1 MFGGH
6 GVMKVRD
13 MRLRRHGV
21 VAIAVLGLMATAVV
35 PAAAERG
42 GGGGGGG
49 LPGLAKA
56 GAFAL
61 DVDVS
66 VLNALPLGVGPL
78 ARLRLS
84 GDAGPRYE
92 NVLKAEVPP
101 LIEALVLATGAQTK
115 ITHGVYSKASARVA
129 TVKLKLL
136 GELLIKLVKSEC
148 EISSDS
154 VNVASDIV
162 FADGSV
168 LNGLV
173 SADMVGLAAR
183 PNSRI
188 SVPLVGDLILNEQK
202 VEKVASAHGNLVTV
216 TVNALHLVLHGILG
230 KGDVTVAQSVCRAG
244 GKNVGKDLKV
254 VSVTNGNDTSNQI
267 HEGDGDGH
275 GDGGGLLGGVLG
287 GDDNGLLGVN
297 HLLGGGLLN
306 GGVL

>member
-1 MFGGH
+1 MFGGY

-13 MRLRRHGV
+13 MRLRRHGL

-35 PAAAERG
+35 PASAERG
-42 GGGGGGG
+42 GGGLGGA
-49 LPGLAKA
+49 AKA

-61 DVDVS
+61 DVDVD
-66 VLNALPLGVGPL
+66 VLGAIPLDVGPL

-84 GDAGPRYE
+84 GDAGPRYA

-115 ITHGVYSKASARVA
+115 VTKEIYSKASARVA

-148 EISSDS
+148 EVSSDT
-154 VNVASDIV
+154 VKVASDIV

-173 SADMVGLAAR
+173 AADMVGLAAR

-188 SVPLVGDLILNEQK
+188 SVPLIGDLILNEQTI
-202 VEKVASAHGNLVTV
+202 EKRSSSKGNEVTV
-216 TVNALHLVLHGILG
+216 TVNALHLALDGILG
-230 KGDVTVAQSVCRAG
+230 HGDITVSQSVCRAS
-244 GKNVGKDLKV
+244 GKGIGKDLKV
-254 VSVTNGNDTSNQI
+254 VSTTNGNDTSGQV
-267 HEGDGDGH
+267 GDDD
-275 GDGGGLLGGVLG
+275 GDGGGLLDGVLG
-287 GDDNGLLGVN
+287 GDAGLLNVN

-306 GGVL
+306 GAL

>member
-1 MFGGH
+1 
-6 GVMKVRD
+6 MKVRD

-35 PAAAERG
+35 PASAERG
-42 GGGGGGG
+42 GGGLGGA
-49 LPGLAKA
+49 AKA

-61 DVDVS
+61 DVDVD
-66 VLNALPLGVGPL
+66 VLGALPLDVGPL

-115 ITHGVYSKASARVA
+115 VTKDIYSKASARVA
-129 TVKLKLL
+129 TVKLNLL

-148 EISSDS
+148 EVSTDT
-154 VNVASDIV
+154 VHVASDIV

-173 SADMVGLAAR
+173 GADMLALAAR
-183 PNSRI
+183 PNSRL
-188 SVPLVGDLILNEQK
+188 SVPLIGDLILNEQK
-202 VEKVASAHGNLVTV
+202 IEKHSSSKGSEVTV
-216 TVNALHLVLHGILG
+216 TVNALHLALDGILG
-230 KGDVTVAQSVCRAG
+230 KGDVTVSQSVCKAS
-244 GKNVGKDLKV
+244 GKGIGKDLKV
-254 VSVTNGNDTSNQI
+254 VSTTNGNDTSDQI
-267 HEGDGDGH
+267 DD
-275 GDGGGLLGGVLG
+275 
-287 GDDNGLLGVN
+287 DDNGDESNGLLDGVVGNVGLLNAN

-306 GGVL
+306 GGL

>member
-1 MFGGH
+1 
-6 GVMKVRD
+6 MKVRD

-49 LPGLAKA
+49 GLPGLAKA

-66 VLNALPLGVGPL
+66 VLNALHLDVGPL

-115 ITHGVYSKASARVA
+115 VTHGVYSKASARVA

-136 GELLIKLVKSEC
+136 GEMLIKLVKSEC
-148 EISSDS
+148 EVSSDS
-154 VNVASDIV
+154 VNVASDLV

-173 SADMVGLAAR
+173 SADMFALAAR

-202 VEKVASAHGNLVTV
+202 VEKISSAHGNLVTV
-216 TVNALHLVLHGILG
+216 TVNALHLVLDGILG

-254 VSVTNGNDTSNQI
+254 VSVTNGNDTSNQV
-267 HEGDGDGH
+267 HEGDGG
-275 GDGGGLLGGVLG
+275 GDDHGGGLLGGVLG

-306 GGVL
+306 GVL

>member
-1 MFGGH
+1 VVSEISEVST
-6 GVMKVRD
+6 VMKVRD

-35 PAAAERG
+35 PASAERG
-42 GGGGGGG
+42 GGGLGGA
-49 LPGLAKA
+49 AKA

-61 DVDVS
+61 DVDVD
-66 VLNALPLGVGPL
+66 VLGALPLDVGPL

-84 GDAGPRYE
+84 GDAGPRYA

-101 LIEALVLATGAQTK
+101 LLEALVLATGAQTK
-115 ITHGVYSKASARVA
+115 VTKGIYSKASARVA
-129 TVKLKLL
+129 TIKLKLL

-148 EISSDS
+148 EVSSDT
-154 VNVASDIV
+154 VKVASDIV

-173 SADMVGLAAR
+173 AVDMLGLAAR

-202 VEKVASAHGNLVTV
+202 IEKHSSSKGSEVTV
-216 TVNALHLVLHGILG
+216 TVNALHLALDGILG
-230 KGDVTVAQSVCRAG
+230 KGDVVVSQSVCRAS
-244 GKNVGKDLKV
+244 GKGIGKDLKV
-254 VSVTNGNDTSNQI
+254 VSTTNGNDTSDQI
-267 HEGDGDGH
+267 GDDDDGDGLLN
-275 GDGGGLLGGVLG
+275 GVLDDDGGLL
-287 GDDNGLLGVN
+287 NVN

-306 GGVL
+306 GAL

>member
-1 MFGGH
+1 
-6 GVMKVRD
+6 MKVRD

-21 VAIAVLGLMATAVV
+21 VAIAVLGLMASAVV
-35 PAAAERG
+35 PASAERG
-42 GGGGGGG
+42 GGGGLGGT
-49 LPGLAKA
+49 AKA
-56 GAFAL
+56 AAFAL

-66 VLNALPLGVGPL
+66 VLNALPLDVGPL

-92 NVLKAEVPP
+92 NVAKAEVPP

-115 ITHGVYSKASARVA
+115 VTHGVYSKASARVA

-148 EISSDS
+148 EVSSDT

-173 SADMVGLAAR
+173 AADMLGLAAR
-183 PNSRI
+183 PNSRL
-188 SVPLVGDLILNEQK
+188 SVPLIGDLILNEQK
-202 VEKVASAHGNLVTV
+202 VEKVASAHGSQVTV
-216 TVNALHLVLHGILG
+216 TVNALHLVLDGILG
-230 KGDVTVAQSVCRAG
+230 TGDVTVAQSVCRAG

-254 VSVTNGNDTSNQI
+254 VSVTNGNDTSNQV
-267 HEGDGDGH
+267 HEGDGNDDDH
-275 GDGGGLLGGVLG
+275 GGGLLGGVLG
-287 GDDNGLLGVN
+287 GGDGGLLGVN

-306 GGVL
+306 GAL

>member
-1 MFGGH
+1 
-6 GVMKVRD
+6 MKVRD

-21 VAIAVLGLMATAVV
+21 VAIAVLGLMATSVV

-49 LPGLAKA
+49 GLGLAKA

-66 VLNALPLGVGPL
+66 VLNALPLDVGPL

-115 ITHGVYSKASARVA
+115 VTHGVYSKASARVA

-136 GELLIKLVKSEC
+136 GEMLIKLVKSEC
-148 EISSDS
+148 EVSSDS
-154 VNVASDIV
+154 VNVASDLV

-173 SADMVGLAAR
+173 SADMFALAAR

-202 VEKVASAHGNLVTV
+202 VEKIASAHGSQVTV
-216 TVNALHLVLHGILG
+216 TVNALHLVLDGILG
-230 KGDVTVAQSVCRAG
+230 KGDVTVAQSMCRAG
-244 GKNVGKDLKV
+244 GKGVGKDLKV

-267 HEGDGDGH
+267 HEGDGDGN
-275 GDGGGLLGGVLG
+275 GDGGGGLLGGVLG

-306 GGVL
+306 GGLL